1 MRLLLLIPTC
11 FLLVARAAGAEVCMR
26 NEGYLIGN
34 SSRIGPTSPYCSIAM
49 AFENVLL
56 DFYGS
61 RKYAESFHQYW
72 APLTL
77 TISEKGAPMVKQNIL
92 IKIMSSEGAAEI
104 RKEPE
109 VFLTRMVQFEEEIKP
124 YLCGDGGTSIFLHA
138 GGVAEF
144 NLRVAEAEPFSYLF
158 KFDNSV
164 VDIATVYLDKESCEV
179 R

>member
-1 MRLLLLIPTC
+1 MRLLFLIPTC
-11 FLLVARAAGAEVCMR
+11 FLLIARAAGADVCLR
-26 NEGYLIGN
+26 NDRNSIGN
-34 SSRIGPTSPYCSIAM
+34 PSRIGPTSPYCSIAM

-56 DFYGS
+56 DFYSS
-61 RKYAESFHQYW
+61 REYARSFRQYW
-72 APLTL
+72 APLML

-92 IKIMSSEGAAEI
+92 IKIRSLEAAAEI

-124 YLCGDGGTSIFLHA
+124 YLCGEGGISIFLHA

-158 KFDNSV
+158 KSNNSV